1 MIEEGAMDRS
11 VGRKGP
17 RLAPRVTHLR
27 PEGAYHVLAQAQ
39 ALEAEGRHIVHLE
52 VGEPDFL
59 ASEEILDA
67 GVEALRA
74 GRARYNP
81 PAGLPALRQAIAEFA
96 GQQRGIELQ
105 PSQVLVSPGAK
116 PNMFFPTLALI
127 QPGDEALYPDPGF
140 PTYAAMIG
148 VAGGRGVP
156 VPVVE
161 ERGFSFDLEAFDR
174 AMSDRTRLI
183 ILNSPANPTGG
194 VIPREDLEHIA
205 AAARRHD
212 AWVISDE
219 IYTRITFAGGIAPSI
234 ASLPGMPE
242 RTVIVD
248 GFSKTYAMSGWRLG
262 YGIMPEALARQ
273 VELLLTH
280 AYGCTAEFSQWAAV
294 EALRGSQDR
303 VTAMVAEYRRRRDRV
318 VARLNDIPGIACREP
333 QGAFYVFPNVKA
345 LGLTVDELAERILRE
360 AGVALLPG
368 TAFGENGEGYL
379 RLSYATS
386 MENLEEGLERVD
398 AFVRSL

>member
-1 MIEEGAMDRS
+1 MAEDGS
-11 VGRKGP
+11 VERI
-17 RLAPRVTHLR
+17 RHLKA
-27 PEGAYHVLAQAQ
+27 EGAYHVLAQAQ
-39 ALEAEGRHIVHLE
+39 AMEAEGRSILHLE

-74 GRARYNP
+74 GRARYVP
-81 PAGLPALRQAIAEFA
+81 PAGIRPLREAIAEFA
-96 GQQRGIELQ
+96 GRQRGIEVS
-105 PSQVLVSPGAK
+105 PAQVLVSPGAK

-127 QPGDEALYPDPGF
+127 DAGDDVLYPDPGF

-174 AMSDRTRLI
+174 ALSPRTRLI

-194 VIPREDLEHIA
+194 VIPRDDLEHIA
-205 AAARRHD
+205 AAAQRHD

-219 IYTRITFAGGIAPSI
+219 IYTRITFDGKIAPSI
-234 ASLPGMPE
+234 ASLPGMQE
-242 RTVIVD
+242 RTVVVD

-262 YGIMPEALARQ
+262 YGIMPEGLARK

-280 AYGCTAEFSQWAAV
+280 AFGCTSEFVQVAAV
-294 EALRGSQDR
+294 EALRGSQDW
-303 VTAMVAEYRRRRDRV
+303 VAAMVAEYRRRRDRV
-318 VARLNDIPGIACREP
+318 VTGLNAIPGIRCREP
-333 QGAFYVFPNVKA
+333 QGAFYAFPNVTA
-345 LGLTVDELAERILRE
+345 LGLSSDELAERILRE

-368 TAFGENGEGYL
+368 TAFGINGEGYL
-379 RLSYATS
+379 RISYATS
-386 MENLEEGLERVD
+386 MENLERALERID
-398 AFVRSL
+398 RFVRSL

>member
-1 MIEEGAMDRS
+1 MASSQADPS
-11 VGRKGP
+11 A
-17 RLAPRVTHLR
+17 RLAQRVADLR
-27 PEGAYHVLAQAQ
+27 AEGAYHVLAQAQ
-39 ALEAEGRHIVHLE
+39 ALEAEGRDIIHLE

-81 PAGLPALRQAIAEFA
+81 PAGLGALREAIAEFA
-96 GQQRGIELQ
+96 GQQRGVSIE

-127 QPGDEALYPDPGF
+127 EPGDEVVYPDPGF

-148 VAGGRGVP
+148 VAGGRGLP

-161 ERGFSFDLEAFDR
+161 ARGFSFDLDAFDR
-174 AMSDRTRLI
+174 ALSDRTRLI
-183 ILNSPANPTGG
+183 ILNSPSNPTGG
-194 VIPREDLEHIA
+194 VIPRQDLEHIA
-205 AAARRHD
+205 EAAQRLD

-219 IYTRITFAGGIAPSI
+219 IYTRITFEGGVAPSI
-234 ASLPGMPE
+234 ASLPGMQQ

-262 YGIMPEALARQ
+262 YGIMPEGLARR

-280 AYGCTAEFSQWAAV
+280 AYGCTAEFTQWAAV
-294 EALRGSQDR
+294 EALRGPQAW
-303 VTAMVAEYRRRRDRV
+303 VEKMVAEYRRRRDLV
-318 VARLNDIPGIACREP
+318 VERLNAMPGITCREP
-333 QGAFYVFPNVKA
+333 QGAFYVFPNVTR
-345 LGLTVDELAERILRE
+345 LGREVEPLADEILRE
-360 AGVALLPG
+360 TGVALLPG
-368 TAFGENGEGYL
+368 TAFGMNGEGYL

-386 MENLEEGLERVD
+386 MENLEEAMARIAE
-398 AFVRSL
+398 FVRRR

>member
-1 MIEEGAMDRS
+1 MASSQADPS
-11 VGRKGP
+11 A
-17 RLAPRVTHLR
+17 RLAQRVADLR
-27 PEGAYHVLAQAQ
+27 AEGAYHVLAQAQ
-39 ALEAEGRHIVHLE
+39 ALEAEGRDIIHLE

-81 PAGLPALRQAIAEFA
+81 PAGLGALREAIAEFA
-96 GQQRGIELQ
+96 GQQRGVSIE

-127 QPGDEALYPDPGF
+127 EPGDEVVYPDPGF

-148 VAGGRGVP
+148 VAGGRGLP

-161 ERGFSFDLEAFDR
+161 ARGFSFDLDAFDR
-174 AMSDRTRLI
+174 ALSDRTRLI
-183 ILNSPANPTGG
+183 ILNSPSNPTGG
-194 VIPREDLEHIA
+194 VIPRQDLEHIA
-205 AAARRHD
+205 ESAQRLD

-219 IYTRITFAGGIAPSI
+219 IYTRITFEGGVAPSI
-234 ASLPGMPE
+234 ASLPGMQQ

-262 YGIMPEALARQ
+262 YGIMPEGLARR

-280 AYGCTAEFSQWAAV
+280 AYGCTAEFTQWAAV
-294 EALRGSQDR
+294 EALRGPQAW
-303 VTAMVAEYRRRRDRV
+303 VEKMVAEYRRRRDLV
-318 VARLNDIPGIACREP
+318 VERLNTMPGITCREP
-333 QGAFYVFPNVKA
+333 QGAFYVFPNVTR
-345 LGLTVDELAERILRE
+345 LGREVEPLADEILRE
-360 AGVALLPG
+360 TGVALLPG
-368 TAFGENGEGYL
+368 TAFGMNGEGYL

-386 MENLEEGLERVD
+386 MENLEEAMARIAE
-398 AFVRSL
+398 FVRRR

>member
-1 MIEEGAMDRS
+1 MDSPVGGAA
-11 VGRKGP
+11 P
-17 RLAPRVTHLR
+17 RLAQRMLHLR
-27 PEGAYHVLAQAQ
+27 AEGAYHVLAQAQ
-39 ALEAEGRHIVHLE
+39 ALEAEGRHILHLE

-81 PAGLPALRQAIAEFA
+81 PAGLTDLRQAIAEFA
-96 GQQRGIELQ
+96 GRQRGIDIR

-127 QPGDEALYPDPGF
+127 EPGDDVLYPDPGF

-161 ERGFSFDLEAFDR
+161 ARGFSFDLDAFDR
-174 AMSDRTRLI
+174 ALSERTRLI

-205 AAARRHD
+205 AAAQRLG

-234 ASLPGMPE
+234 ASLPGMQE

-280 AYGCTAEFSQWAAV
+280 AYGCTAEFTQWAAV
-294 EALRGSQDR
+294 EALGGSQQW
-303 VTAMVAEYRRRRDRV
+303 VSAMVDEYRRRRDRV
-318 VARLNDIPGIACREP
+318 VAGLNAIPGITCREP
-333 QGAFYVFPNVKA
+333 QGAFYAFPNIKG
-345 LGLTVDELAERILRE
+345 LGLPSDALAERILRE
-360 AGVALLPG
+360 ADVALLPG

-386 MENLEEGLERVD
+386 MDNLGRALERID
-398 AFVRSL
+398 SFVGGL

>member
-1 MIEEGAMDRS
+1 MDSPVGGAA
-11 VGRKGP
+11 P
-17 RLAPRVTHLR
+17 RLAQRVLHLR
-27 PEGAYHVLAQAQ
+27 AEGAYHVLAQAQ
-39 ALEAEGRHIVHLE
+39 ALEAEGRHILHLE

-81 PAGLPALRQAIAEFA
+81 PAGLTDLRQAIAEFA
-96 GQQRGIELQ
+96 GRQRGIDIR

-127 QPGDEALYPDPGF
+127 EPGDDVLYPDPGF

-161 ERGFSFDLEAFDR
+161 ARGFSFDLEAFDR
-174 AMSDRTRLI
+174 ALSRRTRLI

-205 AAARRHD
+205 DAAHRLG

-234 ASLPGMPE
+234 ASLPGMQE

-280 AYGCTAEFSQWAAV
+280 AYGCTAEFTQWAAV
-294 EALRGSQDR
+294 EALGGSQDR
-303 VTAMVAEYRRRRDRV
+303 VEAMVAEYRRRRDRV
-318 VARLNDIPGIACREP
+318 VAGLNAIPGITCREP
-333 QGAFYVFPNVKA
+333 QGAFYAFPNIKG
-345 LGLTVDELAERILRE
+345 LGMPSDALAERILRE
-360 AGVALLPG
+360 ADVALLPG

-386 MENLEEGLERVD
+386 MDNLGRALERIGS
-398 AFVRSL
+398 FVGGL

>member
-1 MIEEGAMDRS
+1 MAEDGS
-11 VGRKGP
+11 VERI
-17 RLAPRVTHLR
+17 RHLKA
-27 PEGAYHVLAQAQ
+27 EGAYHVLAQAQ
-39 ALEAEGRHIVHLE
+39 AMEAEGRAIIHLE

-74 GRARYNP
+74 GRARYVP
-81 PAGLPALRQAIAEFA
+81 PAGIGPLREAIAEVA
-96 GQQRGIELQ
+96 GRQRGIEIS

-127 QPGDEALYPDPGF
+127 EAGDDVLYPDPGF

-148 VAGGRGVP
+148 VAGGRGLA

-161 ERGFSFDLEAFDR
+161 ARGFSFDLEAFD
-174 AMSDRTRLI
+174 AALSPRTKLI

-194 VIPREDLEHIA
+194 VIPIEDLRHIA
-205 AAARRHD
+205 AAAQRHD

-219 IYTRITFAGGIAPSI
+219 IYTRITFNGGVAPSI
-234 ASLPGMPE
+234 ASLPGMQE

-262 YGIMPEALARQ
+262 YGIMPEGLARK

-280 AYGCTAEFSQWAAV
+280 AFGCTSEFVQLAAV
-294 EALRGSQDR
+294 EALRGPQDW
-303 VTAMVAEYRRRRDRV
+303 VAAMVAEYRRRRDRV
-318 VARLNDIPGIACREP
+318 VAGLNAIPGVRCREP
-333 QGAFYVFPNVKA
+333 QGAFYVFPNIG
-345 LGLTVDELAERILRE
+345 GLNLSSDVLAERILHE
-360 AGVALLPG
+360 TGVALLPG
-368 TAFGENGEGYL
+368 TAFGANGEGYL

-386 MENLEEGLERVD
+386 MGNLDQALERID
-398 AFVRSL
+398 GFVRSL

>member
-1 MIEEGAMDRS
+1 MTSGEGTGVRAAR
-11 VGRKGP
+11 
-17 RLAPRVTHLR
+17 RVEHLR
-27 PEGAYHVLAQAQ
+27 AEGAYHVLAQAQ
-39 ALEAEGRHIVHLE
+39 ALERQGRDIVHLE

-81 PAGLPALRQAIAEFA
+81 PAGLGALREAIAEFA
-96 GQQRGIELQ
+96 GRQRGIDVR

-127 QPGDEALYPDPGF
+127 DVGDDVLYPDPGF

-148 VAGGRGVP
+148 VAGGRAVP

-174 AMSDRTRLI
+174 ALSERTRLI

-194 VIPREDLEHIA
+194 VIPRRDLEHIA
-205 AAARRHD
+205 EAAQRVG

-219 IYTRITFAGGIAPSI
+219 IYTRITFDGGIAPSI
-234 ASLPGMPE
+234 ASLPGMQE

-262 YGIMPEALARQ
+262 YGIMPEALARR

-280 AYGCTAEFSQWAAV
+280 AYGCTAEFTQWAAV
-294 EALRGSQDR
+294 EALRGSQDW
-303 VTAMVAEYRRRRDRV
+303 VAAMVAEYRRRRDRV
-318 VARLNDIPGIACREP
+318 VARLNAIPGISCREP
-333 QGAFYVFPNVKA
+333 QGAFYVFPNIRA
-345 LGLTVDELAERILRE
+345 LGASSDQLAERLLHE

-386 MENLEEGLERVD
+386 MENLERALERIGG
-398 AFVRSL
+398 FVRGL

>member
-1 MIEEGAMDRS
+1 MASSQADPS
-11 VGRKGP
+11 A
-17 RLAPRVTHLR
+17 RLAQRVADLR
-27 PEGAYHVLAQAQ
+27 AEGAYHVLAQAQ
-39 ALEAEGRHIVHLE
+39 ALEAEGRDIIHLE

-81 PAGLPALRQAIAEFA
+81 PAGLGALREAIAEFA
-96 GQQRGIELQ
+96 GQQRGVSIE

-127 QPGDEALYPDPGF
+127 EPGDEVVYPDPGF

-148 VAGGRGVP
+148 VAGGRGLP

-161 ERGFSFDLEAFDR
+161 ARGFSFDLDAFDR
-174 AMSDRTRLI
+174 ALSDRTRLI
-183 ILNSPANPTGG
+183 ILNSPSNPTGG
-194 VIPREDLEHIA
+194 VIPRQDLEHIA
-205 AAARRHD
+205 EAAQRLD

-219 IYTRITFAGGIAPSI
+219 IYTRITFEGGVAPSI
-234 ASLPGMPE
+234 ASLPGMQQ

-262 YGIMPEALARQ
+262 YGIMPEGLARR

-280 AYGCTAEFSQWAAV
+280 AYGCTAEFTQWAAV
-294 EALRGSQDR
+294 EALRGPQAW
-303 VTAMVAEYRRRRDRV
+303 VEKMVAEYRRRRDLV
-318 VARLNDIPGIACREP
+318 VERLNTMPGITCREP
-333 QGAFYVFPNVKA
+333 QGAFYVFPNVTR
-345 LGLTVDELAERILRE
+345 LGREVEPLADEILRE
-360 AGVALLPG
+360 TGVALLPG
-368 TAFGENGEGYL
+368 TAFGMNGEGYL

-386 MENLEEGLERVD
+386 MENLEEAMARIAE
-398 AFVRSL
+398 FVRRR

>member
-1 MIEEGAMDRS
+1 MTGTGGS
-11 VGRKGP
+11 PP
-17 RLAPRVTHLR
+17 RLTERVRHLR
-27 PEGAYHVLAQAQ
+27 AEGAYHVLAQAQ
-39 ALEAEGRHIVHLE
+39 ALEAEGRDIIHLE

-81 PAGLPALRQAIAEFA
+81 PAGLPNLRDAIAEFA
-96 GQQRGIELQ
+96 GRQRGLSIS
-105 PSQVLVSPGAK
+105 PAQVLVSPGAK

-127 QPGDEALYPDPGF
+127 DAGDEVIYPDPGF

-148 VAGGRGVP
+148 VAGGQGVP

-174 AMSDRTRLI
+174 ALSDRTRLI

-194 VIPREDLEHIA
+194 VIPLEDLEHIA
-205 AAARRHD
+205 QAVRRLG
-212 AWVISDE
+212 AWVVSDE
-219 IYTRITFAGGIAPSI
+219 IYTRITFEGGVAPSI
-234 ASLPGMPE
+234 ASLPRMQE

-280 AYGCTAEFSQWAAV
+280 AYGCTAEFTQWAAV
-294 EALRGSQDR
+294 EALQGSQAR
-303 VTAMVAEYRRRRDRV
+303 VTAMVAEYRRRRDLV
-318 VARLNDIPGIACREP
+318 VKRLNAMPGVTCREP
-333 QGAFYVFPNVKA
+333 QGAFYVFPNVTR
-345 LGLTVDELAERILRE
+345 LGQAVETLAESILSE

-368 TAFGENGEGYL
+368 TAFGLNGEGYL

-386 MENLEEGLERVD
+386 MENLEKAMDRLDQYLR
-398 AFVRSL
+398 ARP

>member
-1 MIEEGAMDRS
+1 MKGAVDEGDRD
-11 VGRKGP
+11 
-17 RLAPRVTHLR
+17 LAQRVRHLR
-27 PEGAYHVLAQAQ
+27 AEGAYVVLAQAQ
-39 ALEAEGRHIVHLE
+39 ALEAEGRHIIHLE

-74 GRARYNP
+74 GKARYNP
-81 PAGLPALRQAIAEFA
+81 PAGIRELREAIGEFA
-96 GQQRGIELQ
+96 GRQRGIAVS
-105 PSQVLVSPGAK
+105 PAQVLVSPGAK

-127 QPGDEALYPDPGF
+127 DAGDEVIYPDPGF

-148 VAGGRGVP
+148 VAGGHGVP

-161 ERGFSFDLEAFDR
+161 DRGFSFDLEAFDR
-174 AMSDRTRLI
+174 ALSDRTRLI

-194 VIPREDLEHIA
+194 VIPRPDLEHIA
-205 AAARRHD
+205 AAAMRWN

-219 IYTRITFAGGIAPSI
+219 IYTRITFEGGVAPSI
-234 ASLPGMPE
+234 ASLPGMQE

-262 YGIMPEALARQ
+262 YGIMPERLARR

-280 AYGCTAEFSQWAAV
+280 AYGCTAEFTQWAAV
-294 EALRGSQDR
+294 EALRGSQEW
-303 VTAMVAEYRRRRDRV
+303 VTAMVAEYRRRRDRI
-318 VARLNDIPGIACREP
+318 VAGLNAIPGFRCREP
-333 QGAFYVFPNVKA
+333 QGAFYVFPNVSG
-345 LGLTVDELAERILRE
+345 LGLSSDAFAERILRQ

-368 TAFGENGEGYL
+368 TAFGANGEGYL

-386 MENLEEGLERVD
+386 MENLERALERLEG
-398 AFVRSL
+398 FVRRL

>member
-1 MIEEGAMDRS
+1 MTGTGGS
-11 VGRKGP
+11 PP
-17 RLAPRVTHLR
+17 RLTERVRHLR
-27 PEGAYHVLAQAQ
+27 AEGAYHVLALAQ
-39 ALEAEGRHIVHLE
+39 ALEADGRDIVHLE

-81 PAGLPALRQAIAEFA
+81 PAGLPNLRDAIAEFA
-96 GQQRGIELQ
+96 GRQRGLSIS
-105 PSQVLVSPGAK
+105 PAQVLVSPGAK

-127 QPGDEALYPDPGF
+127 DAGDEVIYPDPGF

-148 VAGGRGVP
+148 VAGGQGVP

-174 AMSDRTRLI
+174 ALSDRTRLI

-194 VIPREDLEHIA
+194 VIPLEDLEHIA
-205 AAARRHD
+205 QAVRRLG
-212 AWVISDE
+212 AWVVSDE
-219 IYTRITFAGGIAPSI
+219 IYTRITFEGGVAPSI
-234 ASLPGMPE
+234 ASLPEMQE

-280 AYGCTAEFSQWAAV
+280 AYGCTAEFTQWAAV
-294 EALRGSQDR
+294 EALQGSQAR
-303 VTAMVAEYRRRRDRV
+303 VTAMVAEYRRRRDLV
-318 VARLNDIPGIACREP
+318 VKRLNAMPGVTCREP
-333 QGAFYVFPNVKA
+333 QGAFYVFPNVTR
-345 LGLTVDELAERILRE
+345 LGQAVETLADGILRE

-368 TAFGENGEGYL
+368 TAFGANGEGYW

-386 MENLEEGLERVD
+386 MENLEKAMDRLDQYLR
-398 AFVRSL
+398 ARP

>member
-1 MIEEGAMDRS
+1 MADDEGTE
-11 VGRKGP
+11 
-17 RLAPRVTHLR
+17 RVRHLR

-39 ALEAEGRHIVHLE
+39 ALEAEGHHIIHLE

-74 GRARYNP
+74 GRARYVP
-81 PAGLPALRQAIAEFA
+81 PAGIRPLREAIAEAA
-96 GQQRGIELQ
+96 GRHRGVRID

-116 PNMFFPTLALI
+116 PNMFFPTLALVEA
-127 QPGDEALYPDPGF
+127 GDEVIYPDPGF

-148 VAGGRGVP
+148 VVGGQRVP
-156 VPVVE
+156 VPVLE

-174 AMSDRTRLI
+174 AVSPRTKLV

-194 VIPREDLEHIA
+194 VIPRADLEHIA
-205 AAARRHD
+205 AAAQRVG
-212 AWVISDE
+212 AWVPSDE
-219 IYTRITFAGGIAPSI
+219 IYTRITFDGRVAPSI
-234 ASLPGMPE
+234 ASLPGMQE
-242 RTVIVD
+242 RTIIVD

-262 YGIMPEALARQ
+262 YGIMPEPLARR

-280 AYGCTAEFSQWAAV
+280 SFGCTSEFVQLAAV
-294 EALRGSQDR
+294 EALRGSQEW
-303 VTAMVAEYRRRRDRV
+303 VTAMVGEYRRRRDRV
-318 VARLNDIPGIACREP
+318 VARLNTIPGVSCREP
-333 QGAFYVFPNVKA
+333 QGAFYVFPNVTG
-345 LGLTVDELAERILRE
+345 LGLPVDQLAERILRE

-368 TAFGENGEGYL
+368 TAFGVNGEGYL

-386 MENLEEGLERVD
+386 MENLEEGLRRLED
-398 AFVRSL
+398 FVRAL

>member
-1 MIEEGAMDRS
+1 MGVPENEGAM
-11 VGRKGP
+11 
-17 RLAPRVTHLR
+17 RVAQRTQHLR
-27 PEGAYHVLAQAQ
+27 AEGAYHMLAQAQ
-39 ALEAEGRHIVHLE
+39 ALEAEGRRIVHLE

-59 ASEEILDA
+59 ASEEVLDA

-81 PAGLPALRQAIAEFA
+81 PAGLPALREAIAESA
-96 GQQRGIELQ
+96 GRQRAIEIQ
-105 PSQVLVSPGAK
+105 PGQVLVSPGAK

-127 QPGDEALYPDPGF
+127 EAGDEVIYPDGF
-140 PTYAAMIG
+140 RRIAMIG

-161 ERGFSFDLEAFDR
+161 ARGFSFDLEAFDR
-174 AMSDRTRLI
+174 SVSDRTRLI

-194 VIPREDLEHIA
+194 VIPRHDLEHIA
-205 AAARRHD
+205 AAAQRHGI
-212 AWVISDE
+212 WVISDE
-219 IYTRITFAGGIAPSI
+219 IYTRITFEGGIAPSI
-234 ASLPGMPE
+234 ASLPGMQE

-262 YGIMPEALARQ
+262 YGIMPEALARR

-280 AYGCTAEFSQWAAV
+280 AYGCTAEFTQWAAV
-294 EALRGSQDR
+294 EALRGSQAW
-303 VTAMVAEYRRRRDRV
+303 VAAMVAEYRRRRDRL
-318 VARLNDIPGIACREP
+318 VAGLNRIPGVRCREP
-333 QGAFYVFPNVKA
+333 QGAFYAFPNVTA
-345 LGLTVDELAERILRE
+345 LGIDVDDLAERILRQ

-368 TAFGENGEGYL
+368 TAFGANGAGYL

-386 MENLEEGLERVD
+386 MENLEQGLEKIE
-398 AFVRSL
+398 AFVRSVTRD

>member
-1 MIEEGAMDRS
+1 MNSA
-11 VGRKGP
+11 VGGSAP
-17 RLAPRVTHLR
+17 RLSRRVLDLQA
-27 PEGAYHVLAQAQ
+27 EGAYHVLAQAQ
-39 ALEAEGRHIVHLE
+39 ALEAQGRHILHLE

-96 GQQRGIELQ
+96 GRQRGIEVA
-105 PSQVLVSPGAK
+105 PSQVLISPGAK

-127 QPGDEALYPDPGF
+127 EPGDDVLYPDPGF

-148 VAGGRGVP
+148 VAGGRGLP
-156 VPVVE
+156 VPVIE
-161 ERGFSFDLEAFDR
+161 ARGFSFDLEAFDR
-174 AMSDRTRLI
+174 ALSERTRLI

-205 AAARRHD
+205 EAARRRG

-219 IYTRITFAGGIAPSI
+219 IYSRITFDGGIAPSI
-234 ASLPGMPE
+234 ASLPGMQE

-262 YGIMPEALARQ
+262 YGIMPEGLARR

-280 AYGCTAEFSQWAAV
+280 AYGCTAEFTQWAAV
-294 EALRGSQDR
+294 EALRGSQDW

-318 VARLNDIPGIACREP
+318 VARLNAIPGISCRVP
-333 QGAFYVFPNVKA
+333 QGAFYVFPNVSE
-345 LGLTVDELAERILRE
+345 LGLPVDELAERILRE

-386 MENLEEGLERVD
+386 MENLEEALERLGR
-398 AFVRSL
+398 FVRAL